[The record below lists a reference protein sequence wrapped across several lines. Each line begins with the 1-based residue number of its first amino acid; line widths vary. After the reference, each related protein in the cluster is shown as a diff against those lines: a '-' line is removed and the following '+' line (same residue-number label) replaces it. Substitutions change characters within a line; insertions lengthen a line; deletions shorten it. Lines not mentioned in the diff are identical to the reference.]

1 MNKPEIKA
9 GYLGVLENGEKAIA
23 MNFVFRHDK
32 GYKGLDFVTEEQ
44 IKRGF
49 GSRVGCNEAFDEK
62 NPSFK
67 LVALY
72 GYPETYKWFSTDN
85 RPLLWRREE
94 PVTEMT
100 ITEIEQKLGIK
111 NLKIVKED
119 K

>member
-9 GYLGVLENGEKAIA
+9 GYLGVMENGEKAIA
-23 MNFVFRHDK
+23 MNVVLRYD
-32 GYKGLDFVTEEQ
+32 YKGLDFVTEEQ
-44 IKRGF
+44 IKRGV
-49 GSRVGCNEAFDEK
+49 GAQVGCNEAFDGVE
-62 NPSFK
+62 PSYK

-72 GYPETYKWFSTDN
+72 GYPETYERFSTDN

-111 NLKIVKED
+111 NLKIVKEN